1 MAKKHRQKE
10 HELDRR
16 RSAWEEPDQLE
27 QPTLWRRALIFY
39 EHRPRL
45 VTTVAMVLLL
55 GGTTLAI
62 VNYRETI
69 RSETSMRLAHSADT
83 FIELEDLK
91 EKYAD
96 TQAFPIILY
105 RLAQKYQTRGDLESL
120 MKAKA
125 LYGQLGDNFPNH
137 ALTPPAAQALK
148 TVFADIIFLRA
159 GHEEL
164 KHAHTLFTHPMLT
177 ELATMTDP
185 EFDRAL
191 RMSPRPLP
199 DPVVELTLGDVKV
212 TIRLFYD
219 EAPKMVTTFIND
231 LRIGE
236 LTGGG
241 LTPAVDPAPKSYAL
255 TGLSERRASFDHV
268 PNDREPD
275 LGMVAVVLG
284 EDGKP
289 VLGRY
294 TIFNDKKENL
304 ADHRDGTFIFGRVV
318 SQMSALTKLTAD
330 SKITDVDAE
339 IVKRDDIG
347 ALTVPDED
355 E

>member
-45 VTTVAMVLLL
+45 VTTAAMVLLL

-62 VNYRETI
+62 VNYRETV
-69 RSETSMRLAHSADT
+69 RRETSMRLAHSADT
-83 FIELEDLK
+83 IIELEDLK

-105 RLAQKYQTRGDLESL
+105 RMAQIHQGNGDLESL
-120 MKAKA
+120 MEAKA
-125 LYGQLGDNFPNH
+125 LYEQLGNKFPDH
-137 ALTPPAAQALK
+137 TLTGPAERAVETVLK
-148 TVFADIIFLRA
+148 DMDFLRA

-164 KHAHTLFTHPMLT
+164 QYAHTLFTHPMLT
-177 ELATMTDP
+177 ELATITDP

-191 RMSPRPLP
+191 RMSPRPRP
-199 DPVVELTLGDVKV
+199 DPEVMLISGDVHV
-212 TIRLFYD
+212 RIRLFYD

-255 TGLSERRASFDHV
+255 TGLSERPAPFDHV

-284 EDGKP
+284 EDGRL

-318 SQMSALTKLTAD
+318 SQMSALGRLTAD
-330 SKITDVDAE
+330 SKITDVDAD